1 MSSSIDKKTFE
12 EKKQS
17 LITDIEKLEQT
28 ITQLAEQQKQI
39 QANVYALHGAL
50 QQCDQFLEMLDDEP
64 KEEEE

>member
-1 MSSSIDKKTFE
+1 MSSSIEKKVLE

>member
-12 EKKQS
+12 EKKQG
-17 LITDIEKLEQT
+17 LQTDIEKLEQT

-50 QQCDQFLEMLDDEP
+50 KQ
-64 KEEEE
+64 